1 MLPNLDFHHPTTWM
15 VWLRTALSHTITSSI
30 TTGNYY
36 RVKLKLCSIATNL
49 SENFLIFRWDFFA
62 GRPKNNHVLWVMIK
76 MSLKQTRG
84 GGCSFWW
91 KGKLDS
97 NDFDFVSDYCFIILK
112 ASKFQDWTVSPCF
125 QNFSSVNPKRSWK
138 TDVFQINPN
147 PKMIPNWFFFIM
159 GCDGLHITVDFPIS

>member
-84 GGCSFWW
+84 GGLFILM
-91 KGKLDS
+91 KGKVRFQRFWFCVRLLFHHFESFKVPRLNSFPMFSKLFKRESQKKLEDGCVPNQSESQNDS
-97 NDFDFVSDYCFIILK
+97 KL
-112 ASKFQDWTVSPCF
+112 
-125 QNFSSVNPKRSWK
+125 
-138 TDVFQINPN
+138 VF
-147 PKMIPNWFFFIM
+147 FHH
-159 GCDGLHITVDFPIS
+159 GLRWVAHHCWLPH